1 MSLLGVI
8 FILLM
13 TMKNIQTFFE
23 EIRKGNTEAV
33 QIMLADIPDLLNA
46 NDDRG
51 STPLIL
57 AAYYDQRDIVSLL
70 LHQGAK
76 IDDKDAS
83 GNSALMGACF
93 KGYTEV
99 VKQLIEKGASIN
111 ERNAMGATSLIYAA
125 TFNRLE
131 IAKVLIAHGADATV
145 KDGRG
150 NAAIDHAKM
159 QGAPELIDLLSSI

>member
-1 MSLLGVI
+1 MVI
-8 FILLM
+8 VFFILLM
-13 TMKNIQTFFE
+13 SMENIQPFFE
-23 EIRKGNTEAV
+23 EIRSGHTEAV
-33 QIMLADIPDLLNA
+33 QKMLEDIPDLLNA
-46 NDDRG
+46 NDNRG

-57 AAYYDQRDIVSLL
+57 AAYYDQQDIVSLL
-70 LHQGAK
+70 LNQGAK

-99 VKQLIEKGASIN
+99 VKQLIAKGANIN

-131 IAKVLIAHGADATV
+131 IAKVLLHHGADATV

-150 NAAIDHAKM
+150 NTAIDHAKL
-159 QGAPELIDLLSSI
+159 QGAPELIDLLSAL